1 MMHHRI
7 RKIRNI
13 RRSRRFQW
21 LSRFRRD
28 ERGVQ
33 LIETAIVIP
42 ILLVLFAGVAEF
54 GRYFYEYTTLAK
66 ASRLG
71 ARYLASKSVTSEIA
85 DYKTLAKNIV
95 VYGNAAG
102 TGEPILDGLSADN
115 VSVTY
120 AGGTVGIPET
130 VTVSIIDY
138 PHEPLFD
145 LGGLLNNDELSL
157 AIDVKPSVTMRYLLT
172 TPSV

>member
-7 RKIRNI
+7 RKIRNT

-28 ERGVQ
+28 ELGVQ
-33 LIETAIVIP
+33 LLEIAIVIP
-42 ILLVLFAGVAEF
+42 ILLVLFAAVAEF

-66 ASRLG
+66 GSRIG
-71 ARYLASKSVTSEIA
+71 ARYLASKSVMSSTNYQAI
-85 DYKTLAKNIV
+85 AKNLI
-95 VYGNAAG
+95 VYGNTAG
-102 TGEPILDGLSADN
+102 TGSPILSGLTTDN

-120 AGGTVGIPET
+120 AGGTTGLPET
-130 VTVSIIDY
+130 VTVSITGYEHD
-138 PHEPLFD
+138 PLFD
-145 LGGLLNNDELSL
+145 LGGLLNNDDFSL
-157 AIDVKPSVTMRYLLT
+157 AIEVKPSVTMRFLLT

>member
-7 RKIRNI
+7 RKIRHT

-21 LSRFRRD
+21 LNRFRRD
-28 ERGVQ
+28 EQGVQ
-33 LIETAIVIP
+33 LLEMAIVIP

-71 ARYLASKSVTSEIA
+71 SRYLISKCVNGSTNYEAI
-85 DYKTLAKNIV
+85 AKNIV

-102 TGEPILDGLSADN
+102 SGSAILNGLTVNNVEVTQTGP
-115 VSVTY
+115 
-120 AGGTVGIPET
+120 VGSIPET
-130 VTVSIIDY
+130 MTVTIVNY
-138 PHEPLFD
+138 PHVPLFD
-145 LGGLLNNDELSL
+145 LGGLLRNPSLSL
-157 AIDVKPSVTMRYLLT
+157 AVDVKPSVTMRYLLT
-172 TPSV
+172 TPCV

>member
-7 RKIRNI
+7 RKIRNT

-28 ERGVQ
+28 ELGVQ
-33 LIETAIVIP
+33 LLEIAFVIP
-42 ILLVLFAGVAEF
+42 ILLVLFAAVAEF

-66 ASRLG
+66 GSRIG
-71 ARYLASKSVTSEIA
+71 ARYLASKSVMSSTNYQAI
-85 DYKTLAKNIV
+85 AKNLI
-95 VYGNAAG
+95 VYGNTAG
-102 TGEPILDGLSADN
+102 TGSPILSGLTTDN

-120 AGGTVGIPET
+120 AGGTTGLPET
-130 VTVSIIDY
+130 VTVSITGYEHD
-138 PHEPLFD
+138 PLFD
-145 LGGLLNNDELSL
+145 LGGLLNNDDFSL
-157 AIDVKPSVTMRYLLT
+157 AIEVKPSVTMRFLLT